1 MYCVGK
7 IDREKFAC
15 IAKVITTD
23 EVIITDERIA
33 HSNLH
38 QNAFERFGKYIPE
51 VLSQPDFSLP
61 INDPIRC
68 SDQTNRI
75 GTGKDSP

>member
-38 QNAFERFGKYIPE
+38 QNAFERFGKYIRRFCRS
-51 VLSQPDFSLP
+51 LIFSLP
-61 INDPIRC
+61 INDPIR
-68 SDQTNRI
+68 
-75 GTGKDSP
+75 